1 MQPQKLAEEPS
12 ETAIEGGV
20 AVEIVAIAVAA
31 IGAAGEDDVDKHGN
45 NPFSRSEDAS
55 ATPERRSTPGASLEI

>member
-1 MQPQKLAEEPS
+1 
-12 ETAIEGGV
+12 
-20 AVEIVAIAVAA
+20 VEIVAIAIAA